1 VKVRL
6 RFVLLALVAALVLT
20 PVEDEE
26 ADTPAPRVTVLA
38 AAEEGEG
45 AAPTTTEEAGGAA
58 AEAAPAEGG
67 DDDDNSGLAMG
78 FGIAGLVAGLVALG
92 VALFRGNRRAAT

>member
-38 AAEEGEG
+38 AAEEGGG

-67 DDDDNSGLAMG
+67 DDDNSGLAMG